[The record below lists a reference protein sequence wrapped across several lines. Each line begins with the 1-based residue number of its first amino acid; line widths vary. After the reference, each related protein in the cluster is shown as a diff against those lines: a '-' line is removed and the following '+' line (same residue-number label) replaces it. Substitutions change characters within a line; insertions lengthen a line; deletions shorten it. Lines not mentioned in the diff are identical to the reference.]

1 VLLDAGSLVI
11 GSVPLNEQTYH
22 SGTNPRTVNAI
33 HIHLASGS
41 LGTGDIIISHVE
53 CDALPGGTPPVIPES
68 PLAILL
74 PLTAL
79 AVVGGLFILTI
90 RRRAPVES
98 R

>member
-1 VLLDAGSLVI
+1 VI
-11 GSVPLNEQTYH
+11 LNEQIYN
-22 SGTNPRTVNAI
+22 SGTNTLTVNAI
-33 HIHLASGS
+33 HVHLASGS

-53 CDALPGGTPPVIPES
+53 CDALPAGPAPVIPES

-79 AVVGGLFILTI
+79 AVVGGMFVLTI
-90 RRRAPVES
+90 RRRAAVAP

>member
-1 VLLDAGSLVI
+1 
-11 GSVPLNEQTYH
+11 
-22 SGTNPRTVNAI
+22 
-33 HIHLASGS
+33 
-41 LGTGDIIISHVE
+41 
-53 CDALPGGTPPVIPES
+53 VIPES